1 MFGLVS
7 YHVKNFLTILLLLPS
22 ILLLGESTQLHAAC
36 RGEGFM
42 GVSSNDPIMSWV
54 DLTFSPTYS
63 SASTSGT
70 LGCKN
75 WNFGIGIGRYIEYVL
90 NQFLKQ
96 SHTQLLAETVQGHGS
111 HLEALATL
119 MPCPTSSVET
129 FSGMLWAHRQQ
140 TVEIFETSKQ
150 SHEFL
155 TELRK
160 WIKANP
166 ELRNTCRLS

>member
-7 YHVKNFLTILLLLPS
+7 YHVKNLLTILLLLSS

-42 GVSSNDPIMSWV
+42 GISSNDPIMSWV

-75 WNFGIGIGRYIEYVL
+75 WNFGIVGRYIEYVL

-111 HLEALATL
+111 HLEALTTL
-119 MPCPTSSVET
+119 MTCPPSSVET
-129 FSGMLWAHRQQ
+129 FSGMLWEHRQQ

-150 SHEFL
+150 SQEFL

>member
-1 MFGLVS
+1 MFGLGS
-7 YHVKNFLTILLLLPS
+7 YHVKNLLTILLLLSS
-22 ILLLGESTQLHAAC
+22 ILLLGESTQLHAGC

-42 GVSSNDPIMSWV
+42 GISSNDPIMSWV
-54 DLTFSPTYS
+54 DLTYSPTYS

-75 WNFGIGIGRYIEYVL
+75 WNFSQYIEHVRRK
-90 NQFLKQ
+90 FLKQ
-96 SHTQLLAETVQGHGS
+96 THSQLLAETVQGHGS
-111 HLEALATL
+111 HLEALTTL
-119 MPCPTSSVET
+119 MTCPPSSVET

-150 SHEFL
+150 SQEFL

-160 WIKANP
+160 WIKADP

>member
-1 MFGLVS
+1 
-7 YHVKNFLTILLLLPS
+7 
-22 ILLLGESTQLHAAC
+22 
-36 RGEGFM
+36 M
-42 GVSSNDPIMSWV
+42 GISSNDPIMSWV
-54 DLTFSPTYS
+54 DLTFSPTYT

-75 WNFGIGIGRYIEYVL
+75 WNFSQYIEHIRRK
-90 NQFLKQ
+90 FLKQ
-96 SHTQLLAETVQGHGS
+96 THSQLLAETVQGRGP
-111 HLEALATL
+111 HLEALTTL
-119 MPCPTSSVET
+119 MTCPPSSVEA

-150 SHEFL
+150 SQEFL
-155 TELRK
+155 TELWK

>member
-7 YHVKNFLTILLLLPS
+7 YHVKKLLTILLLLSS
-22 ILLLGESTQLHAAC
+22 ILLLGESTQLHASC

-54 DLTFSPTYS
+54 DLTYSPTYS

-75 WNFGIGIGRYIEYVL
+75 WNFSQYIEHVRRM
-90 NQFLKQ
+90 FLKQ
-96 SHTQLLAETVQGHGS
+96 THSQLLAETLQGHGS
-111 HLEALATL
+111 HLEALTTL
-119 MPCPTSSVET
+119 MTCPPSSVET
-129 FSGMLWAHRQQ
+129 FSGMLWEHRQQ
-140 TVEIFETSKQ
+140 TVEIFKTSKQ
-150 SHEFL
+150 SQEFL

-160 WIKANP
+160 WIKDNP

>member
-7 YHVKNFLTILLLLPS
+7 YHVNNLLTLLLILSS

-42 GVSSNDPIMSWV
+42 GISSNDPIMSWV
-54 DLTFSPTYS
+54 DLTYSPTYS

-75 WNFGIGIGRYIEYVL
+75 WNFTQYIEHVRRK
-90 NQFLKQ
+90 FLKQ
-96 SHTQLLAETVQGHGS
+96 THSQLLLETVQGHGP
-111 HLEALATL
+111 HLEALTKL
-119 MPCPTSSVET
+119 MTCPTSSIET

-150 SHEFL
+150 SQEFL

-166 ELRNTCRLS
+166 ELLNNCIS

>member
-7 YHVKNFLTILLLLPS
+7 YHVKNLLTILLLLSS

-75 WNFGIGIGRYIEYVL
+75 WNFTQYIEHVRK
-90 NQFLKQ
+90 QFLKQ
-96 SHTQLLAETVQGHGS
+96 THSQLLAETVQGHGS
-111 HLEALATL
+111 HLEALTTL
-119 MPCPTSSVET
+119 MTCPPSSVET

-150 SHEFL
+150 SQEFL

>member
-7 YHVKNFLTILLLLPS
+7 YHVKNLLTILLLLSS

-54 DLTFSPTYS
+54 DLTYSPTYS

-75 WNFGIGIGRYIEYVL
+75 WNFSQYIENVRRK
-90 NQFLKQ
+90 FLKQ
-96 SHTQLLAETVQGHGS
+96 THSQLLAETVQGHGP
-111 HLEALATL
+111 HLEALTKL
-119 MPCPTSSVET
+119 MTCPPSSVET
-129 FSGMLWAHRQQ
+129 FSGMLWDHRQQ

-150 SHEFL
+150 SQKFL

-160 WIKANP
+160 WIKINP
-166 ELRNTCRLS
+166 ELRNICRLS

>member
-7 YHVKNFLTILLLLPS
+7 YHVKNLLTILLLLSS

-42 GVSSNDPIMSWV
+42 GISSNDPIMSWV
-54 DLTFSPTYS
+54 DLTYSPTYS

-75 WNFGIGIGRYIEYVL
+75 WNFSQYIEHVRRK
-90 NQFLKQ
+90 FLKQ
-96 SHTQLLAETVQGHGS
+96 THSQLLEETVQGHGP
-111 HLEALATL
+111 HLEALTKL
-119 MPCPTSSVET
+119 MTCQPSSVET

-150 SHEFL
+150 SQEFL

>member
-7 YHVKNFLTILLLLPS
+7 YHVKNLLTILLLLSS

-42 GVSSNDPIMSWV
+42 GISSNDPIMSWV
-54 DLTFSPTYS
+54 DLTYSPTYS

-75 WNFGIGIGRYIEYVL
+75 WNFGMGRYMEYVL

-111 HLEALATL
+111 HLEALTTL
-119 MPCPTSSVET
+119 MTCPPSSVET

-150 SHEFL
+150 SQEFL

>member
-7 YHVKNFLTILLLLPS
+7 YHVKNLLTILLLLS
-22 ILLLGESTQLHAAC
+22 YILLLGESTQLHAAC

-42 GVSSNDPIMSWV
+42 GVSSNDPIMSWI
-54 DLTFSPTYS
+54 DLTYSPTYS

-75 WNFGIGIGRYIEYVL
+75 WNFTQYIEHVRRK
-90 NQFLKQ
+90 FLKQ
-96 SHTQLLAETVQGHGS
+96 THSQLLAETVQGHGP
-111 HLEALATL
+111 HLEALTTL
-119 MPCPTSSVET
+119 MTCPPSSVET

-150 SHEFL
+150 SQEFL

>member
-7 YHVKNFLTILLLLPS
+7 YHVKNILTILLLLSS
-22 ILLLGESTQLHAAC
+22 ILLLGKSTQLHASC

-42 GVSSNDPIMSWV
+42 GISSNDPIMSWV
-54 DLTFSPTYS
+54 DLTYSPTYS

-75 WNFGIGIGRYIEYVL
+75 WNFTQHIEHVRRK
-90 NQFLKQ
+90 FLKQ
-96 SHTQLLAETVQGHGS
+96 THSQLLAEAVQGHGS
-111 HLEALATL
+111 HLEALTTL
-119 MPCPTSSVET
+119 MTCPPSSVET

-150 SHEFL
+150 SQEFL

>member
-7 YHVKNFLTILLLLPS
+7 YHVKNLLTILLLLSS

-54 DLTFSPTYS
+54 DLTYSPTYS

-75 WNFGIGIGRYIEYVL
+75 WNFSQYIEHVRRK
-90 NQFLKQ
+90 FLKQ
-96 SHTQLLAETVQGHGS
+96 THSQLLAETVQGHGS
-111 HLEALATL
+111 HLEALTTL
-119 MPCPTSSVET
+119 MTCPPSSVET

-150 SHEFL
+150 SQEFL

>member
-7 YHVKNFLTILLLLPS
+7 YHVKNLLTILLLLSS

-42 GVSSNDPIMSWV
+42 GISSNDPIMSWV
-54 DLTFSPTYS
+54 DLTYSPTYS

-75 WNFGIGIGRYIEYVL
+75 WNFTQYIEHVRRK
-90 NQFLKQ
+90 FLKQ
-96 SHTQLLAETVQGHGS
+96 THSQLLAETVQGHGS
-111 HLEALATL
+111 HLEALTIL
-119 MPCPTSSVET
+119 MTCPPSSVET
-129 FSGMLWAHRQQ
+129 FSGMLWEHRQQ

-150 SHEFL
+150 SQEFL

>member
-7 YHVKNFLTILLLLPS
+7 YHVKNLLTILLLLSS

-75 WNFGIGIGRYIEYVL
+75 WNFSQYIEHVRRK
-90 NQFLKQ
+90 FLKQ
-96 SHTQLLAETVQGHGS
+96 THSQLLAETVQGHGS
-111 HLEALATL
+111 HLEALTTL
-119 MPCPTSSVET
+119 MTCPPSSVET

-150 SHEFL
+150 SQEFL

>member
-7 YHVKNFLTILLLLPS
+7 YHVKNLLTILLLLSS

-42 GVSSNDPIMSWV
+42 GISSNDPIMSWV

-75 WNFGIGIGRYIEYVL
+75 WNFTQYIEHVRRK
-90 NQFLKQ
+90 FLKQ
-96 SHTQLLAETVQGHGS
+96 THSQLLAETVQGHGS
-111 HLEALATL
+111 HLEALTTL
-119 MPCPTSSVET
+119 MTCPPSSVET

-150 SHEFL
+150 SQEFL

>member
-7 YHVKNFLTILLLLPS
+7 YHVKNLLTILLLLS
-22 ILLLGESTQLHAAC
+22 YILLLGESTQLHAAC
-36 RGEGFM
+36 RGEGFV
-42 GVSSNDPIMSWV
+42 GISSNDPIMSWV

-75 WNFGIGIGRYIEYVL
+75 WNFSQYIEHVRRK
-90 NQFLKQ
+90 FLKQ
-96 SHTQLLAETVQGHGS
+96 THSQLLAETVQGHGS
-111 HLEALATL
+111 HLEALTIL
-119 MPCPTSSVET
+119 MTCPPSSVET

-150 SHEFL
+150 SQEFL

>member
-7 YHVKNFLTILLLLPS
+7 YHVKNLLTILLLLSS

-42 GVSSNDPIMSWV
+42 GISSNDPIMSWV
-54 DLTFSPTYS
+54 DLTYSPTYS

-75 WNFGIGIGRYIEYVL
+75 WNFTQYIEHVRRK
-90 NQFLKQ
+90 FLKQ
-96 SHTQLLAETVQGHGS
+96 THSQLLAETVQGHGS
-111 HLEALATL
+111 HLEALTTL
-119 MPCPTSSVET
+119 MTCPPSSVET
-129 FSGMLWAHRQQ
+129 FSGMLWEHRQQ

-150 SHEFL
+150 SQEFL

>member
-7 YHVKNFLTILLLLPS
+7 YHVKKLLTILLLLSS
-22 ILLLGESTQLHAAC
+22 ILLLGESTQLHASC

-42 GVSSNDPIMSWV
+42 GVSSNDSIMSWV
-54 DLTFSPTYS
+54 DLTYSPTYS

-75 WNFGIGIGRYIEYVL
+75 WNFTQYIEHVRRK
-90 NQFLKQ
+90 FLKQ
-96 SHTQLLAETVQGHGS
+96 THSQLLAETVQGHGS
-111 HLEALATL
+111 HLEALTTL
-119 MPCPTSSVET
+119 MSCPLSSVET

-166 ELRNTCRLS
+166 ELRNTCSLS

>member
-7 YHVKNFLTILLLLPS
+7 YHVKNFLTILLLLSS
-22 ILLLGESTQLHAAC
+22 ILLLGKSAQLHAAC

-54 DLTFSPTYS
+54 DLTYSPTYS

-75 WNFGIGIGRYIEYVL
+75 WNFTQYIEHVRRK
-90 NQFLKQ
+90 FLKQ
-96 SHTQLLAETVQGHGS
+96 THSQLLAETVQGHGS
-111 HLEALATL
+111 HLEALTTL
-119 MPCPTSSVET
+119 MTCPPSSVET

-150 SHEFL
+150 SQEFL

>member
-7 YHVKNFLTILLLLPS
+7 YHVKNLLTILLLLS
-22 ILLLGESTQLHAAC
+22 YILLMGESTQLHAAC

-42 GVSSNDPIMSWV
+42 GISSNDPIMSWI
-54 DLTFSPTYS
+54 DLTYSPTYS

-75 WNFGIGIGRYIEYVL
+75 WNFSQYIEHVRRK
-90 NQFLKQ
+90 FLKQ
-96 SHTQLLAETVQGHGS
+96 THSQLLAETVQGHGP
-111 HLEALATL
+111 HLEALTTL
-119 MPCPTSSVET
+119 MTCPPSSVET

-150 SHEFL
+150 SQEFL

>member
-7 YHVKNFLTILLLLPS
+7 YHVKNLLTILLLLSS

-42 GVSSNDPIMSWV
+42 GISSNDPITSWV

-75 WNFGIGIGRYIEYVL
+75 WNFSQYIEHVRRK
-90 NQFLKQ
+90 FLKQ
-96 SHTQLLAETVQGHGS
+96 THSQLLAETVQGHGS
-111 HLEALATL
+111 HLEALTTL
-119 MPCPTSSVET
+119 MTCPPSSVET

-150 SHEFL
+150 SQEFL

>member
-7 YHVKNFLTILLLLPS
+7 YHVKNLLTILLLLSS

-54 DLTFSPTYS
+54 DLTYSPTYS

-75 WNFGIGIGRYIEYVL
+75 WNFTQYIEHVRRK
-90 NQFLKQ
+90 FLKQ
-96 SHTQLLAETVQGHGS
+96 THSQLLAETVQGHGS
-111 HLEALATL
+111 HLEALTTL
-119 MPCPTSSVET
+119 MTCPPSSVET

-150 SHEFL
+150 SQEFL

>member
-7 YHVKNFLTILLLLPS
+7 YHVKNLLTILLLLSS
-22 ILLLGESTQLHAAC
+22 ILLLGESTQLHASC
-36 RGEGFM
+36 RGEGFL

-54 DLTFSPTYS
+54 DLTYSPTYS

-75 WNFGIGIGRYIEYVL
+75 WNFSQYIEHVRRK
-90 NQFLKQ
+90 FLKQ
-96 SHTQLLAETVQGHGS
+96 THSQLLAETVQGHGP
-111 HLEALATL
+111 HLEALTKL
-119 MPCPTSSVET
+119 MTCPHSSVET

-150 SHEFL
+150 FQEFF

>member
-7 YHVKNFLTILLLLPS
+7 YHVKNLLTILLLLSS
-22 ILLLGESTQLHAAC
+22 ILLLGESTQLHASC

-42 GVSSNDPIMSWV
+42 GISSNDPIMSWV
-54 DLTFSPTYS
+54 DLTYSPTYS

-75 WNFGIGIGRYIEYVL
+75 WNFSQYIEHVRRK
-90 NQFLKQ
+90 FLKQ
-96 SHTQLLAETVQGHGS
+96 THSQLLAETVQGHGP
-111 HLEALATL
+111 HLEALTKL
-119 MPCPTSSVET
+119 MTCPHSSVET
-129 FSGMLWAHRQQ
+129 FSRMLWEHRQQ

-150 SHEFL
+150 SQEFL

>member
-7 YHVKNFLTILLLLPS
+7 YHVKNLLTILLLLSS

-54 DLTFSPTYS
+54 DLTYSPTYS

-75 WNFGIGIGRYIEYVL
+75 WNFTQYIEHVRRK
-90 NQFLKQ
+90 FLKQ
-96 SHTQLLAETVQGHGS
+96 THSQLLAETVQGHGS
-111 HLEALATL
+111 HLEALTTL
-119 MPCPTSSVET
+119 MTCPPSSVET
-129 FSGMLWAHRQQ
+129 FSGMLWEHRQQ

-150 SHEFL
+150 SQEFL

>member
-7 YHVKNFLTILLLLPS
+7 YHVKNLLTILLFLS
-22 ILLLGESTQLHAAC
+22 YILLLGESTQLHASC

-54 DLTFSPTYS
+54 DLTYSPTYS

-75 WNFGIGIGRYIEYVL
+75 WNFSQYIEHVRRK
-90 NQFLKQ
+90 FLKQ
-96 SHTQLLAETVQGHGS
+96 THSQLLAETVQGHGS
-111 HLEALATL
+111 HLEALTTL
-119 MPCPTSSVET
+119 MTCPPSSVET
-129 FSGMLWAHRQQ
+129 FSGMLWEHRQQ

-150 SHEFL
+150 SQEFL

>member
-7 YHVKNFLTILLLLPS
+7 YHVKNLLTILLFLSS

-42 GVSSNDPIMSWV
+42 GISSNDPIMSWV
-54 DLTFSPTYS
+54 DLTYSPTYS

-75 WNFGIGIGRYIEYVL
+75 WNFSQYIEHVRRK
-90 NQFLKQ
+90 FLKQ
-96 SHTQLLAETVQGHGS
+96 THSQLLAETVQGHGS
-111 HLEALATL
+111 HLEALTTL
-119 MPCPTSSVET
+119 MTCPPSSVET

-150 SHEFL
+150 SQEFL

-160 WIKANP
+160 WIKDNP

>member
-7 YHVKNFLTILLLLPS
+7 YHVKNLLTILLLLSS

-42 GVSSNDPIMSWV
+42 GISSNDPIMSWV
-54 DLTFSPTYS
+54 DLTYSPTYS

-75 WNFGIGIGRYIEYVL
+75 WNFSQYIEHVRRK
-90 NQFLKQ
+90 FLKQ
-96 SHTQLLAETVQGHGS
+96 THSQLLAETVQGHGS
-111 HLEALATL
+111 HLEALTTL
-119 MPCPTSSVET
+119 MTCPPSSVET
-129 FSGMLWAHRQQ
+129 FSGMLWEHRQQ

-150 SHEFL
+150 SQEFL

>member
-1 MFGLVS
+1 MSGLVS
-7 YHVKNFLTILLLLPS
+7 CHVKNLLTILLLLSS
-22 ILLLGESTQLHAAC
+22 IFLLGESNQLHAAC

-54 DLTFSPTYS
+54 DLTYSPTYS

-75 WNFGIGIGRYIEYVL
+75 WNFGNARYMEHVV

-111 HLEALATL
+111 HLEALTAL
-119 MPCPTSSVET
+119 MTCPPSLVET
-129 FSGMLWAHRQQ
+129 FSGMLWANRQQ
-140 TVEIFETSKQ
+140 TVMIFETSKQ
-150 SHEFL
+150 SQEFL

>member
-7 YHVKNFLTILLLLPS
+7 YHVKNLLTILLLLSS
-22 ILLLGESTQLHAAC
+22 ILLLAESTQLQAAC

-42 GVSSNDPIMSWV
+42 GVSSNDPILSWI
-54 DLTFSPTYS
+54 DLTYSPTYS

-70 LGCKN
+70 SGCKN
-75 WNFGIGIGRYIEYVL
+75 WEFSQYIEHVRRK
-90 NQFLKQ
+90 FLKQ
-96 SHTQLLAETVQGHGS
+96 THSQLLAETVQGHGS
-111 HLEALATL
+111 HLEALTTL
-119 MPCPTSSVET
+119 MICPPSSVET

-150 SHEFL
+150 SQKFL

-166 ELRNTCRLS
+166 ELLNNCIS

>member
-7 YHVKNFLTILLLLPS
+7 YHVKNLLTILLLLSS

-42 GVSSNDPIMSWV
+42 GISSNDPIMSWV

-75 WNFGIGIGRYIEYVL
+75 WNFSQYIEHVRRK
-90 NQFLKQ
+90 FLKQ
-96 SHTQLLAETVQGHGS
+96 THSQLLAETVQGHGS
-111 HLEALATL
+111 HLEALTTL
-119 MPCPTSSVET
+119 MTCPPSSVET

-150 SHEFL
+150 SQEFL

>member
-7 YHVKNFLTILLLLPS
+7 YYVKNLLTILLLLSS

-42 GVSSNDPIMSWV
+42 GVSSNDSIMSWV
-54 DLTFSPTYS
+54 DLTYSPTYS

-75 WNFGIGIGRYIEYVL
+75 WNFSQHIEHVRRK
-90 NQFLKQ
+90 FLKQ
-96 SHTQLLAETVQGHGS
+96 THSQLLAETVQGHGS
-111 HLEALATL
+111 HLEALTTL
-119 MPCPTSSVET
+119 MTCPPSSVET

-150 SHEFL
+150 SQEFL

>member
-7 YHVKNFLTILLLLPS
+7 YHVKNLLTILLLLSS

-42 GVSSNDPIMSWV
+42 GISSNDPIMSWV
-54 DLTFSPTYS
+54 DLTYSPTYS

-75 WNFGIGIGRYIEYVL
+75 WNFSQYIEHVRRK
-90 NQFLKQ
+90 FLKQ
-96 SHTQLLAETVQGHGS
+96 THSQLLTETVQGHGS
-111 HLEALATL
+111 HLEALTTL
-119 MPCPTSSVET
+119 MTCPPSSVET
-129 FSGMLWAHRQQ
+129 FSGMLWEHRQQ

-150 SHEFL
+150 SQEFL

>member
-7 YHVKNFLTILLLLPS
+7 YHVKNLLTILLLLS
-22 ILLLGESTQLHAAC
+22 SVLLLVESTQLHAAC

-54 DLTFSPTYS
+54 DLTYSPTYS
-63 SASTSGT
+63 GASTSGT

-75 WNFGIGIGRYIEYVL
+75 WNFAHERFIEHVV
-90 NQFLKQ
+90 NKFLIK

-111 HLEALATL
+111 HLEALTAL
-119 MPCPTSSVET
+119 MTCPPSSVEK

-140 TVEIFETSKQ
+140 TVEIFETSEQ
-150 SHEFL
+150 SQEFL
-155 TELRK
+155 KELRK
-160 WIKANP
+160 WIKDNQ
-166 ELRNTCRLS
+166 ELRNICRLS

>member
-7 YHVKNFLTILLLLPS
+7 YHVKNLLTILLLLSS

-42 GVSSNDPIMSWV
+42 GISSNDPIMSWV
-54 DLTFSPTYS
+54 DLTYSPTYS

-75 WNFGIGIGRYIEYVL
+75 WNFSQYIEHVRRK
-90 NQFLKQ
+90 FLKQ
-96 SHTQLLAETVQGHGS
+96 THSQLLAETVQGHGP
-111 HLEALATL
+111 HLEALTKL
-119 MPCPTSSVET
+119 MTCPHSSVET

-150 SHEFL
+150 SQEFL

>member
-7 YHVKNFLTILLLLPS
+7 YHVKNLLTILLLLS
-22 ILLLGESTQLHAAC
+22 YILLLGESTQLHAAC

-42 GVSSNDPIMSWV
+42 GISSNDPIMSWV
-54 DLTFSPTYS
+54 DLTYSPTYS

-75 WNFGIGIGRYIEYVL
+75 WNFSQYIEHVRRK
-90 NQFLKQ
+90 FLKQ
-96 SHTQLLAETVQGHGS
+96 THSQLLAETVQGHGS
-111 HLEALATL
+111 HLEALTTL
-119 MPCPTSSVET
+119 MTCPPSSVET

-150 SHEFL
+150 SQEFL

>member
-7 YHVKNFLTILLLLPS
+7 YHVKNLLTILLLLSS

-42 GVSSNDPIMSWV
+42 GISSNDPIMSWV
-54 DLTFSPTYS
+54 DLTYSPTYS

-75 WNFGIGIGRYIEYVL
+75 WNFSQYIEHVRRK
-90 NQFLKQ
+90 FLKQ
-96 SHTQLLAETVQGHGS
+96 THSQLLAETVQGHGS
-111 HLEALATL
+111 HLEALTTL
-119 MPCPTSSVET
+119 MTCPPSSVET

-150 SHEFL
+150 SQEFL